1 MARSSLRRGTP
12 LREPLQDPR
21 RGLHL
26 ARWFHERDRN
36 EFEASQAKKERETKK
51 RRDAALAAAL
61 AAKERV
67 QETSEDSDLAV
78 KGVNTELSSVAAF
91 LKDKKERE
99 KAGSRPESVEEVQE
113 PPTRR
118 LVYDS
123 ADPEG
128 KNLDR
133 RLDDL
138 EFDSWFESG
147 NLRAAWRVENRKQAD
162 SAPKNHGRAPLNTP
176 SWAQQEY
183 DLLCNKDTHTNGHVQ
198 WFYFSVRRTNAS
210 PRIPEKLRV
219 RLNIVNMMKK
229 SSLYDVGML
238 PVGFCEKSDSSGRGW
253 TRVGSDVAY
262 FKNCRTYPRRKT
274 STTTDNRTSLDA
286 APYRKHDRHHYT
298 LTFLVALPHPLDGGD
313 DTGSETDSDVVL
325 LSRSP
330 KTRSPQLRKR
340 RRKKDDRLFLA
351 HCFPYTY
358 SDLRN
363 ELVALDDCPG
373 PAVVRR
379 RRLCSTLAGNDCDLL
394 TITNF
399 LTRDPAA
406 VRKRAGVVLTARVHP
421 GESNASFM
429 MRGCIEFLCSQGAD
443 SASVSERYAATPRRR
458 RRGRTRVYASRSTQ
472 IRARS
477 SCGTT
482 SSLRSCRC

>member
-1 MARSSLRRGTP
+1 M
-12 LREPLQDPR
+12 QDPR

-78 KGVNTELSSVAAF
+78 KGETALSSVAAF

-99 KAGSRPESVEEVQE
+99 KAGSRPDSVEEVQE

-162 SAPKNHGRAPLNTP
+162 NAPKNHGRAPLNTP

-198 WFYFSVRRTNAS
+198 WFYFSVRRTNSS

-238 PVGFCEKSDSSGRGW
+238 PVRSRRPSRHRRDSRPSDEVVARRSGSARSLMVPDGAGRASVP
-253 TRVGSDVAY
+253 TSRIS
-262 FKNCRTYPRRKT
+262 RTAGPT
-274 STTTDNRTSLDA
+274 
-286 APYRKHDRHHYT
+286 
-298 LTFLVALPHPLDGGD
+298 LDGKH
-313 DTGSETDSDVVL
+313 L
-325 LSRSP
+325 L
-330 KTRSPQLRKR
+330 
-340 RRKKDDRLFLA
+340 A
-351 HCFPYTY
+351 
-358 SDLRN
+358 
-363 ELVALDDCPG
+363 
-373 PAVVRR
+373 
-379 RRLCSTLAGNDCDLL
+379 L
-394 TITNF
+394 TI
-399 LTRDPAA
+399 
-406 VRKRAGVVLTARVHP
+406 
-421 GESNASFM
+421 E
-429 MRGCIEFLCSQGAD
+429 
-443 SASVSERYAATPRRR
+443 
-458 RRGRTRVYASRSTQ
+458 
-472 IRARS
+472 
-477 SCGTT
+477 
-482 SSLRSCRC
+482 LR